1 MTERGQT
8 APSRSEA
15 SPAAA
20 SEPWAILGQR
30 PLLLSCVGG
39 TLLGLTG
46 VLFHVSGASPAT
58 ATTFRCVYALPLI
71 WLFAAYERRRGGS
84 WSGSRPLAWLAG
96 ALLAADLV
104 LWQRSVQDVGAGLA
118 TVLGNSQLVFVVLV
132 SALVLGE
139 RITARVAI
147 AIGAMMVGIV
157 LISGALEEN
166 PYGAEPLRGAAYAV
180 AAGALYAAYILLLR
194 RASGGAASVAPLL
207 HATLGAALAAV
218 LLGLALDELA
228 LTPSWPAHGWLL
240 LLAVLG
246 QAVAWLLLTVPIS
259 RLPASATS
267 LALTL
272 QPVSGVIYGALL
284 LSERPSPLQLA
295 GVAVVLAGFVA
306 AVRGRASSPP
316 ARLGDPGP
324 REYARSHA

>member
-1 MTERGQT
+1 MAE
-8 APSRSEA
+8 P
-15 SPAAA
+15 
-20 SEPWAILGQR
+20 EPWAILGQR

-46 VLFHVSGASPAT
+46 VLFHVSGASPSTAT
-58 ATTFRCVYALPLI
+58 AFRCLYALPLV
-71 WLFAAYERRRGGS
+71 WLFAAYERRRGGR
-84 WSGSRPLAWLAG
+84 WTGSRPLGWLAG
-96 ALLAADLV
+96 VLLAADLV

-132 SALVLGE
+132 SALVLRE
-139 RITARVAI
+139 RITARVAA

-157 LISGALEEN
+157 LISGVLEAS

-194 RASGGAASVAPLL
+194 RASGGAASVTPLL
-207 HATLGAALAAV
+207 HATLGAAVGAV
-218 LLGLALDELA
+218 LLGVALGELDIA
-228 LTPSWPAHGWLL
+228 PSWPAHGWLL

-259 RLPASATS
+259 RMPASATS
-267 LALTL
+267 VALTL

-284 LSERPSPLQLA
+284 LGERPSALQLA

-306 AVRGRASSPP
+306 AVRGRATRPN
-316 ARLGDPGP
+316 ARLGDPSRGG
-324 REYARSHA
+324 YARSHA